1 VYCRFKQKA
10 FLLTLA
16 ALFML
21 IANLLLSPDSWIVFE
36 LWKNCDGEDEDCKT
50 ELIWQAAD
58 DGGRDDCSFAET

>member
-1 VYCRFKQKA
+1 
-10 FLLTLA
+10 
-16 ALFML
+16 ML